1 MSIYLFITHPDQ
13 PSNNFSGTSAHDGV
27 GDLGCWD
34 PGILKDGVGVKPD
47 LPRRGLCVSQ
57 EALAEMSFQVSA
69 QSLQSQV
76 LG

>member
-1 MSIYLFITHPDQ
+1 MSIYLFITHPNQ

-34 PGILKDGVGVKPD
+34 SGVLEDGVGVKPD
-47 LPRRGLCVSQ
+47 LPKSGLCVSQ
-57 EALAEMSFQVSA
+57 GALDEMSFQVSA
-69 QSLQSQV
+69 QPLQRQV